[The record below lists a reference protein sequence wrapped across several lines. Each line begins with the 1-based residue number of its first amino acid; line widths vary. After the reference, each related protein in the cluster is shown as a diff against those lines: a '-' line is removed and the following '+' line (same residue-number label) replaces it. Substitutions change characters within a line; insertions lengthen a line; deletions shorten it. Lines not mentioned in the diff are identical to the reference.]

1 MTKLFGDVKKW
12 YLEYHD
18 WPIPA
23 KDKLRKITDGYVK
36 GPVKIEEWEPA
47 EVEACFYWYADG
59 SVAYGRTWESTR
71 DFLLHDKKYRINH
84 DLSHVLKDKNITHI
98 MPIPEI
104 GEK

>member
-1 MTKLFGDVKKW
+1 MNKLFDDVKKW

-36 GPVKIEEWEPA
+36 GPVKIEECKSAGDYLGFDTLDHCWR
-47 EVEACFYWYADG
+47 EVEIELDDEEGYFISWGRNMGQYIDG
-59 SVAYGRTWESTR
+59 GR
-71 DFLLHDKKYRINH
+71 F
-84 DLSHVLKDKNITHI
+84 SHII
-98 MPIPEI
+98 PIPEI